1 MISCQQFRSTFEPGT
16 QDASLLEHLR
26 TCDACLDLAAHA
38 DPDVMF
44 RAIGGEEIEPPGGV
58 DAFVADVMSQV
69 RVRGTESTMRPVQRF
84 AWRRHLAIAATLAIT
99 FAGSLFVYRSN
110 APVVPSTPVQRAV
123 LTARVPQQPV
133 LVTRAVVETYDSQSA
148 TILEVPNESTDDVKI
163 VMIFDENLPADL

>member
-69 RVRGTESTMRPVQRF
+69 RVRSTENTIRPVERF
-84 AWRRHLAIAATLAIT
+84 TWKRYLAIAATLAVT
-99 FAGSLFVYRSN
+99 FAGSLVVYRSS
-110 APVVPSTPVQRAV
+110 APVVPATPVQRAV
-123 LTARVPQQPV
+123 LRAQARRPAGGEADRAGLLQASGRQG
-133 LVTRAVVETYDSQSA
+133 AVVC
-148 TILEVPNESTDDVKI
+148 
-163 VMIFDENLPADL
+163 